1 MNASGGTGSGLTPV
15 PGATSAGAVL
25 QLVRSGI
32 TTRSDL
38 ARHTGMARSTVS
50 QRVDA
55 LIRMGL
61 VVETGD
67 GPSTGGRP
75 PTRLAFNPDGGVV
88 VAADFGATHC
98 RLAIA
103 DRTGNLLVEHADEL
117 DIGIGPD
124 IAVEWAM
131 ERVEK
136 LMARVARP
144 LAAIDGV
151 GVGLPGPVEYAA
163 GRVVNPPIMPGWDR
177 VAVPP
182 LFHAHL
188 PNAAVLVDNDVN
200 MMALGEY
207 WHSWRDTVDDMLFV
221 KIGTGIGCGII
232 ARRGILH
239 GAQGA
244 AGDLG
249 HVQIPDALDALCT
262 CGNRGCVE
270 AVAGGGAVSAALRAE
285 GHDVHDARDV
295 VALAR
300 AGDPGALNAL
310 RTSGRLLG
318 EVLAG
323 AVNFFN
329 PSVIVVGGDLADGH
343 EQLIAGVR
351 EFVYRRSTALATRN
365 LHIVHSRLGAD
376 AGVVGCA
383 VTAIEAVLSA
393 DAVDARL
400 ARSEATRGA
409 TA

>member
-1 MNASGGTGSGLTPV
+1 LTQV
-15 PGATSAGAVL
+15 AGATSAGAVL
-25 QLVRSGI
+25 QLVRSGV

-38 ARHTGMARSTVS
+38 ARRTGMARSTVS

-55 LIRMGL
+55 LIRLGL

-75 PTRLAFNPDGGVV
+75 PTHLAFNPDGGVV
-88 VAADFGATHC
+88 VAADFGITHC
-98 RLAIA
+98 RLAVA
-103 DRTGNLLVEHADEL
+103 NRLGELLAVHAGEL
-117 DIGIGPD
+117 DIGVGPAA
-124 IAVEWAM
+124 AVDWAM
-131 ERVEK
+131 EQVAE
-136 LMARVARP
+136 LMERIDRP
-144 LAAIDGV
+144 LSSIDAV
-151 GVGLPGPVEYAA
+151 GVGLPGPVEFAA
-163 GRVVNPPIMPGWDR
+163 GRVVNPPIMPGWDG
-177 VAVPP
+177 VGVPP
-182 LFHAHL
+182 LFAAHL
-188 PNAAVLVDNDVN
+188 PDAAVLVDNDVN

-207 WHSWRDTVDDMLFV
+207 WHRWRSTVDDMLFV

-232 ARRGILH
+232 ARGSILH

-270 AVAGGGAVSAALRAE
+270 AVAGGGAVSAALRAH
-285 GHDVHDARDV
+285 GRDVHDARDV
-295 VALAR
+295 VALAI
-300 AGDPGALNAL
+300 AGDAEALNAL

-329 PSVIVVGGDLADGH
+329 PSVIVLGGDLADGH

-365 LHIVHSRLGAD
+365 LQIVHNRLGAD

-383 VTAIEAVLSA
+383 ASALGAVLSA
-393 DAVDARL
+393 EAVDSRL
-400 ARSEATRGA
+400 ARAEGTRGA